1 MSENMIYRSSNME
14 DLNKI
19 LTLKK
24 KLYEE
29 GYGGVPDAQ
38 EAISFVADMYKQ
50 YYEEGNCIHY
60 LSQSNNGDIIACA
73 GAFSTKMV
81 HIPHLVGLISD
92 VYTIPEYR
100 GQGLATTLVKSCLDW
115 LKERVDVVYIYPT
128 QSSKSIFD
136 KLEFKSSALIYRIL

>member
-1 MSENMIYRSSNME
+1 ME
-14 DLNKI
+14 DLSKI

-29 GYGGVPDAQ
+29 GYASVPDAQ

-60 LSQSNNGDIIACA
+60 LAQSNNGDIVACA

-115 LKERVDVVYIYPT
+115 LKARVNVVYIYPS

-136 KLEFKSSALIYRIL
+136 KLEFKSSALMYRIL